1 MRSPARVAS
10 LSRDSGARSDIKAGV
25 SMISVSANA
34 AGAANA
40 MDRPRQAEPSVSH
53 MNLLAIQIAFT
64 LVRSES
70 CRRGPEPAP
79 KLSVHF
85 VCAGKPA
92 RKIGRASCRERVAA
106 LELVTSGNVK
116 TLQRKPY
123 EPADLS
129 MV

>member
-53 MNLLAIQIAFT
+53 LNLLAIQIAFT

-70 CRRGPEPAP
+70 CRRGPEPARSEEHTSELQSRP
-79 KLSVHF
+79 HL
-85 VCAGKPA
+85 VC
-92 RKIGRASCRERVAA
+92 RLL
-106 LELVTSGNVK
+106 LEKKNNRS
-116 TLQRKPY
+116 
-123 EPADLS
+123 
-129 MV
+129 